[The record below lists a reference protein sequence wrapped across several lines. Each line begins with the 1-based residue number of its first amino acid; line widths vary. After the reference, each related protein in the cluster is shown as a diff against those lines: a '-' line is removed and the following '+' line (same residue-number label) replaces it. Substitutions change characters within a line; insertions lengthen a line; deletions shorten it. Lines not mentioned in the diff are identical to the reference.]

1 MVKYSVSASTY
12 SGYSYSVKRD
22 IIPYFEEKHPK
33 LKLRQLTAKMI
44 QDYYTYE
51 LSVKGVTANTVI
63 HRHANIRKALQHAY
77 MIELIDVNPAD
88 RVQRPKKEPF
98 VGSAY
103 DAEELEELFEKVKGH
118 TLEFAVILAAFYGLR
133 RAEVVVLNGV
143 QLTLTKRPFQSSTL

>member
-1 MVKYSVSASTY
+1 
-12 SGYSYSVKRD
+12 
-22 IIPYFEEKHPK
+22 
-33 LKLRQLTAKMI
+33 
-44 QDYYTYE
+44 
-51 LSVKGVTANTVI
+51 
-63 HRHANIRKALQHAY
+63 

-133 RAEVVVLNGV
+133 RAEVVGLKWSAVDFNKKTFSIKHTVMEVNVDGKIRLIP
-143 QLTLTKRPFQSSTL
+143 KDKSYAKD